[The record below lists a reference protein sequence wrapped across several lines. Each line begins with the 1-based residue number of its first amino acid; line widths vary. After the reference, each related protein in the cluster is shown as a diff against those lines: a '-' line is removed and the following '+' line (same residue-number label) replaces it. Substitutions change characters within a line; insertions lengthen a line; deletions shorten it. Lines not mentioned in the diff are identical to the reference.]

1 MVYISLVD
9 TSEKSEPTQDRS
21 FLANILQNGTCFRS
35 HIPKI
40 LTIVPAFY
48 KKKTK
53 NNETLMIFSLQGQN
67 CRHCLLKK
75 LKYRS
80 VYS

>member
-1 MVYISLVD
+1 MGANYRLIPLFAALPFESIRSCNPLVVYISLVD

-21 FLANILQNGTCFRS
+21 FLANILQNGTCFRI

-48 KKKTK
+48 KK
-53 NNETLMIFSLQGQN
+53 
-67 CRHCLLKK
+67 RLKIT
-75 LKYRS
+75 RP
-80 VYS
+80 